1 MLRRRDPGW
10 YWVDCHQKRYVPTRG
25 ENVIGVV
32 LAKAGDTF
40 KVDIGTSEAASLSYL
55 AFEGATKKNRP
66 NVQVSSGICRS
77 LGQFN
82 LKNPQIKLL
91 VAFLNL
97 GWRYCLRQATGCFS

>member
-1 MLRRRDPGW
+1 M
-10 YWVDCHQKRYVPTRG
+10 PTRG

-55 AFEGATKKNRP
+55 ALEGATKKNRP

-82 LKNPQIKLL
+82 LKKSSNQITSCFSKFRLAILFTPSNWLLL
-91 VAFLNL
+91 V
-97 GWRYCLRQATGCFS
+97 T